1 MDTSLL
7 PVLKSLEEKRGARGQ
22 RYPRTRVLFLRDLF
36 EFLTHLQHRLYLQC
50 SIYHINKKQHYVFPS
65 DGIAKVYKIQL
76 ECQSILSNPIK
87 RRLQVRTDVWMR
99 NSRLFPK
106 TIISFS
112 KANLSNTRSIE
123 TIETPHFAIKF
134 WI

>member
-7 PVLKSLEEKRGARGQ
+7 SVLKSLEEKRGARGQ
-22 RYPRTRVLFLRDLF
+22 RYPGTRVLFLRDLF

-50 SIYHINKKQHYVFPS
+50 SIYHIKKKQHYVFPS
-65 DGIAKVYKIQL
+65 DGISKVYKIQL

-112 KANLSNTRSIE
+112 KANFIKY
-123 TIETPHFAIKF
+123 TIHRND
-134 WI
+134 